1 MAASR
6 VAWLLAGWL
15 VTLVVISAF
24 VGCVQ
29 YGWSWLAVIAVLLV
43 GNTFAFALF
52 GGFLWVCW
60 AAIR

>member
-1 MAASR
+1 
-6 VAWLLAGWL
+6 LLAGWL
-15 VTLVVISAF
+15 VTLV
-24 VGCVQ
+24 
-29 YGWSWLAVIAVLLV
+29 VIAVLLV